1 VSRRCLRVEGRVRAQ
16 RALDVA
22 QDAMHLLAQFERCR
36 AWLHAAA
43 DLDQQRIIELLAQ
56 ARQRVTDSRLGAA
69 DPFRGS
75 GYVAL
80 RHQLQ
85 PEIEYIGR

>member
-1 VSRRCLRVEGRVRAQ
+1 
-16 RALDVA
+16 
-22 QDAMHLLAQFERCR
+22 MHLLAQFERCR

-69 DPFRGS
+69 DPLRRS
-75 GYVAL
+75 RHAAL
-80 RHQLQ
+80 RHQRLENDEQ
-85 PEIEYIGR
+85 VEIDLAQIDFVHGT